1 MAVAGRLAIASLGGF
16 LLAAVVST
24 TAVAAASGF
33 EGASPLFG
41 ALFGAW
47 FGAVYGVVRVV
58 APGRLSRSPA

>member
-1 MAVAGRLAIASLGGF
+1 MPIAGRLVIASLGGF

-24 TAVAAASGF
+24 TAAAAASGF

-41 ALFGAW
+41 AVFGTA
-47 FGAVYGVVRVV
+47 YGVVTVV